1 MTFKHKLS
9 KRLALLRDAAVVLPV
24 AAIFACTLG
33 DNPISGPFTQSF
45 STSSNN
51 PSPLTDPSSSG
62 GTVLVQE
69 SFADNAFASRGW
81 YDNTSLVTTTAQHAP
96 GSTAAVEFHFLA
108 GATDPRSGGAARHL
122 FTATPTLYVSY
133 WVKYSD
139 NWVGSGQPAHP
150 HEFLVLSDLDGDYDG
165 PADNWLTLYIE
176 HNYQNG
182 GIPRIALQD
191 NKAINTSYGTP
202 PINLTRLTENRST
215 AGCNGVVEV
224 NMYNECYNAP
234 PWYND
239 KKLDA
244 PQPYFLAT
252 PGVPG
257 YKGNWNHVETYFQI
271 NSIVGGVGQAD
282 GVMQYWFNGALAIDR
297 HDVFP
302 EIGRASCRERV

>member
-81 YDNTSLVTTTAQHAP
+81 YDNTSLVTT
-96 GSTAAVEFHFLA
+96 
-108 GATDPRSGGAARHL
+108 
-122 FTATPTLYVSY
+122 
-133 WVKYSD
+133 
-139 NWVGSGQPAHP
+139 
-150 HEFLVLSDLDGDYDG
+150 
-165 PADNWLTLYIE
+165 
-176 HNYQNG
+176 
-182 GIPRIALQD
+182 
-191 NKAINTSYGTP
+191 

-271 NSIVGGVGQAD
+271 NSIVGGV
-282 GVMQYWFNGALAIDR
+282 
-297 HDVFP
+297 
-302 EIGRASCRERV
+302 